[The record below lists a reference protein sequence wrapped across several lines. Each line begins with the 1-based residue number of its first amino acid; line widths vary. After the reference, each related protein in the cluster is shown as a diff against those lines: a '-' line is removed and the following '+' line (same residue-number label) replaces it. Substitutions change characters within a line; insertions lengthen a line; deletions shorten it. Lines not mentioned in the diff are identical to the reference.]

1 MKTRIAIGVRAA
13 LMGSGVFGALHAL
26 PLLAQTARAQPAAVE
41 EIMITGTRV
50 RGAEPVGTAVQVID
64 RDKMADAGQV
74 SIDRMIK
81 DLPQNFD
88 LGVSENSR
96 NTSGGA
102 GNIVYGNT
110 VNLRGIG
117 PYATL
122 IMVDGHRVIN
132 NSRSFDPSVLPTL
145 GVERV
150 EVIAD
155 GSSAIY
161 GSDAI
166 AGVVNLIPRRNL
178 DGVEALAR
186 YGMSEDGDYSEN
198 MVGVAV
204 GKEWADAKFMLAFEH
219 VERDNLSGDD
229 RDFFRSDQRD
239 SGGKDYRV
247 TRCNPGTLRIGT
259 TTYAL
264 PSGGLTSA
272 NAAGLGAGSSN
283 KCNDLVGQDL
293 FPNQEYDSFNSTA
306 SWDFSDSL
314 TFLFDGFHSKRT
326 FARNPAFASATLTVP
341 QTNAFFVRP
350 PGFTGTS
357 YQIDYNFMKDLPR
370 DLNEGFARNWELSPG
385 FRADLPADW
394 QLDGVV
400 TYGRNDDSS
409 DTVAGL
415 NNTALATALA
425 SSDPNAAF
433 DPYGQGRTTQSV
445 RNLLGNQIFLAPT
458 KNEFLGY
465 ELRANGALMEL
476 PGGDLAL
483 ATGYERQD
491 QQVELG
497 SARGNPGTPIA
508 WRTFD
513 REVDSVYAELLVP
526 VIGAGNARPGIEKLE
541 FTAALRYDDYSDVG
555 DTTNGKLGASWKPS
569 AATRV
574 RASYGTSFRAP
585 LITQIYGNSNALFGQ
600 SYQNPAGGAPLAGF
614 ALSGANLGLGP
625 EEATTRTLGFDW
637 DLTPNLS
644 LGLTAF
650 DVEYE
655 NQVEAYLANLALL
668 SRESEF
674 AGTGLILR
682 GNAAAERVVALL
694 AEGITLARGSFPGGN
709 PNNVTLF
716 VDGRN
721 NNLGTS
727 RTKGIDFQVDYS
739 FDTANLG
746 SFGLS
751 VNGTLLT
758 SYDLSITATAPLV
771 DKLDLIFNPLK
782 LKTRAS
788 LNWDYSNWHGVL
800 AATHVGG
807 YTNDAITPHECVSSW
822 SPVDM
827 RLTYSVPETGALDVL
842 AGLTVGVELR
852 NAFDAEPPYVNIA
865 PSLNGSGG
873 YDATAANPIG
883 RLFALTLNKTW

>member
-1 MKTRIAIGVRAA
+1 MKTRIATAVRAA
-13 LMGSGVFGALHAL
+13 LLGGGACAALCSSALHAQQ
-26 PLLAQTARAQPAAVE
+26 ASVE
-41 EIMITGTRV
+41 EITITGTRV
-50 RGAEPVGTAVQVID
+50 RGAEPVGTSVQTID
-64 RDKMADAGQV
+64 RAGMADAGQV

-122 IMVDGHRVIN
+122 ILVDGHRVIN

-178 DGVEALAR
+178 DGIEALGR
-186 YGMSEDGDYSEN
+186 YGVSEDGDYSES
-198 MVGVAV
+198 MAGLAV
-204 GKEWADAKFMLAFEH
+204 GKEWASAEFMLAFEH
-219 VERDNLSGDD
+219 VGREALSGDD
-229 RDFFRSDQRD
+229 RDFFRSDQRSD
-239 SGGKDYRV
+239 GGKDYSV

-259 TTYAL
+259 TTYAI
-264 PSGGLTSA
+264 PAGGLTAA
-272 NAAGLGAGSSN
+272 NAAGLVAGSSN
-283 KCNDLVGQDL
+283 RCDELTGQDL
-293 FPNQEYDSFNSTA
+293 FPDQEYDSFNSTA
-306 SWDFSDSL
+306 SWDLNDAVTL
-314 TFLFDGFHSKRT
+314 LFDGFHSKRT
-326 FARNPAFASATLTVP
+326 FTRQPGYASATLTVP

-357 YQIDYNFMKDLPR
+357 YQVDYSFIDDLPR
-370 DLNEGFARNWELSPG
+370 DTNTGYARNWEVSPG
-385 FRADLPADW
+385 FRVALPAEW

-400 TYGRNDDSS
+400 TYGRNDDAS

-415 NNTALATALA
+415 NNGALTTALA
-425 SSDPNAAF
+425 SSDPATAF
-433 DPYGQGRTTQSV
+433 DPYGQNRTSQSV
-445 RNLLGNQIFLAPT
+445 RNLLANQIFLAPT

-483 ATGYERQD
+483 ATGYEHQD
-491 QQVELG
+491 QDVELG
-497 SARGNPGTPIA
+497 SARGNPGTPVA
-508 WRTFD
+508 WREFT
-513 REVDSVYAELLVP
+513 REVDSVYAELLLPIV
-526 VIGAGNARPGIEKLE
+526 GDANARAGIERLE

-555 DTTNGKLGASWKPS
+555 DTTNGKLGASWKPTD
-569 AATRV
+569 ATRI
-574 RASYGTSFRAP
+574 RASWGTSFRAP

-600 SYQNPAGGAPLAGF
+600 SYQNPTGGAPIQGI
-614 ALSGANLGLGP
+614 ALSGPNLQLGP

-637 DLTPNLS
+637 DITPDLS

-674 AGTGLILR
+674 NGTGIILR
-682 GNAAAERVVALL
+682 DAAAAQRVVQLL
-694 AEGITLARGSFPGGN
+694 GQGITLARGSFPGGD

-727 RTKGIDFQVDYS
+727 RTKGIDFQLDYS
-739 FDTANLG
+739 FDAADLG
-746 SFGLS
+746 SFGFM

-771 DKLDLIFNPLK
+771 DKLDLIFNPLDF
-782 LKTRAS
+782 KTRAS
-788 LNWDYSNWHGVL
+788 LSWDYEAWHSVL
-800 AATHVGG
+800 SVTHVGG
-807 YTNDAITPHECVSSW
+807 YTNDAITPHESVSSF
-822 SPVDM
+822 SPVDL
-827 RLTYSVPETGALDVL
+827 RVTYAFSGSGSTTLLD
-842 AGLTVGVELR
+842 GLTIGAEVR
-852 NAFDAEPPYVNIA
+852 NLFDEEPPYVNIA
-865 PSLNGSGG
+865 PSVNGSGG

-883 RLFALTLNKTW
+883 RLFAVTLNKTW

>member
-1 MKTRIAIGVRAA
+1 MNVRIAIAVRTALLATGAA
-13 LMGSGVFGALHAL
+13 SALHTL
-26 PLLAQTARAQPAAVE
+26 PVYAQNPAIE
-41 EIMITGTRV
+41 EIAVTGTRV
-50 RGAEPVGTAVQVID
+50 RGAEPVGTAVQVMD
-64 RDKMADAGQV
+64 RSTMADAGQV

-178 DGVEALAR
+178 DGVEALGR
-186 YGMSEDGDYSEN
+186 YGISEDGDYSEN
-198 MVGVAV
+198 LVGIAV
-204 GKEWADAKFMLAFEH
+204 GKDLGAGRFMLAYEH
-219 VERDNLSGDD
+219 VERDNLNGDD
-229 RDFFRSDQRD
+229 RDFFRSDQTRD
-239 SGGKDYRV
+239 GGKDYRV

-264 PSGGLTSA
+264 PAGGLTAA
-272 NAAGLGAGSSN
+272 NAASLAAGSSN
-283 KCNDLVGQDL
+283 KCDDLVGQDL
-293 FPNQEYDSFNSTA
+293 FPNQEYDSFNGTA
-306 SWDFSDSL
+306 SWDLSDRI
-314 TFLFDGFHSKRT
+314 TFLADGFYSKRT
-326 FARNPAFASATLTVP
+326 FQRNPGFPSATLTVP

-357 YQIDYNFMKDLPR
+357 YQIDYNFRNDLPR
-370 DLNEGFARNWELSPG
+370 DTNEGFARNWEISPG
-385 FRADLPADW
+385 FRAELGGDW
-394 QLDGVV
+394 QLDGVL
-400 TYGRNDDSS
+400 TYGRNDDSA
-409 DTVAGL
+409 DTVRGV
-415 NNTALATALA
+415 NNTALTAALA

-433 DPYGQGRTTQSV
+433 DPYGQGRTTQAV
-445 RNLLGNQIFLAPT
+445 RNLLANQIFLAPT
-458 KNEFLGY
+458 KNDFLGY
-465 ELRANGALMEL
+465 ELRTNGSLMEV
-476 PGGDLAL
+476 PGGNLGLA
-483 ATGYERQD
+483 AGYERQELD
-491 QQVELG
+491 TELG
-497 SARGNPGTPIA
+497 TARGNPGTPMA
-508 WRTFD
+508 WRYFS
-513 REVDSVYAELLVP
+513 REVDSAYAELLLP
-526 VIGAGNARPGIEKLE
+526 VFGDSNAREGLQRLDL
-541 FTAALRYDDYSDVG
+541 TAALRYDDYSDAG
-555 DTTNGKLGASWKPS
+555 DTTNSKFGMTWKP
-569 AATRV
+569 ADAWRV

-614 ALSGANLGLGP
+614 ALSGPNLNLGP
-625 EEATTRTLGFDW
+625 EEATSHTIGADW
-637 DLTPNLS
+637 DITPNLQLS
-644 LGLTAF
+644 LTWF

-655 NQVEAYLANLALL
+655 NQIENYLANLSLL

-674 AGTGLILR
+674 AGTGIILR
-682 GNAAAERVVALL
+682 GSEAATRVVQLVGQ
-694 AEGITLARGSFPGGN
+694 GITLARGSFPGGN

-727 RTKGIDFQVDYS
+727 RTKGFDFQVDYT
-739 FDTANLG
+739 FDTADLG
-746 SFGLS
+746 SFGFML
-751 VNGTLLT
+751 NGSYLT
-758 SYDLSITATAPLV
+758 SYELSITSTAPLI

-782 LKTRAS
+782 LKARAS
-788 LNWDYSNWHGVL
+788 VTWDYAALHGVL
-800 AATHVGG
+800 AVTHVGG
-807 YTNDAITPHECVSSW
+807 YKNNAITPAEDVSTY
-822 SPVDM
+822 SPVDL
-827 RLTYSVPETGALDVL
+827 RLTYTVPEGGMLG
-842 AGLTVGVELR
+842 GLTMGGEIR
-852 NAFDAEPPYVNIA
+852 NMFDREPPYVNLA
-865 PSLNGSGG
+865 PSVNGSGG
-873 YDATAANPIG
+873 YDATATNPIG
-883 RLFALTLNKTW
+883 RLFALTLTKTW

>member
-1 MKTRIAIGVRAA
+1 MHTRIAIAVRAA
-13 LMGSGVFGALHAL
+13 LLGSGACAALFSL
-26 PLLAQTARAQPAAVE
+26 PLQAQPAAVE
-41 EIMITGTRV
+41 EITITGTRV
-50 RGAEPVGTAVQVID
+50 RGAEPVGTSVQTID
-64 RDKMADAGQV
+64 RSQMADAGQV
-74 SIDRMIK
+74 SIDRVIK

-186 YGMSEDGDYSEN
+186 VGMSADGDYDEN

-204 GKEWADAKFMLAFEH
+204 GKDLGSARFMLAFEH

-229 RDFFRSDQRD
+229 RDFFRSNQTAE
-239 SGGKDYRV
+239 GGKDYRV

-264 PSGGLTSA
+264 PAGGLTAASA
-272 NAAGLGAGSSN
+272 SALVAGTSN
-283 KCNDLVGQDL
+283 KCDDLIGQDL
-293 FPNQEYDSFNSTA
+293 FPNQQYDSFNSTA
-306 SWDFSDSL
+306 SWDLSDSL
-314 TFLFDGFHSKRT
+314 TLLFDGFHSKRT
-326 FARNPAFASATLTVP
+326 FTRLPAFPSATLTVP

-350 PGFTGTS
+350 TGFTGTS

-370 DLNEGFARNWELSPG
+370 DASEGFARNWELSPG
-385 FRADLPADW
+385 FRLDLPAEW

-409 DTVAGL
+409 DTVAGV
-415 NNTALATALA
+415 NNAALTAALA
-425 SSDPNAAF
+425 SNDPNAAF
-433 DPYGQGRTTQSV
+433 DPYGLGRTSQSV
-445 RNLLGNQIFLAPT
+445 RNLLANQIFLAPT
-458 KNEFLGY
+458 KNKFLGY

-483 ATGYERQD
+483 ATGYEKQD
-491 QQVELG
+491 QEVELG
-497 SARGNPGTPIA
+497 SARGNPGTVMA
-508 WRTFD
+508 WRYFD
-513 REVDSVYAELLVP
+513 REVDSYYAELLVP
-526 VIGAGNARPGIEKLE
+526 VIGDSNARPGIERLE
-541 FTAALRYDDYSDVG
+541 FTAAVRYDDYSDVG
-555 DTTNGKLGASWKPS
+555 STNNSKLGASWKPS
-569 AATRV
+569 EATRV

-600 SYQNPAGGAPLAGF
+600 TYQNPAGGAPLSGF
-614 ALSGANLGLGP
+614 ALSGPNLNLGP
-625 EEATTRTLGFDW
+625 EEATTRTIGFDW

-644 LGLTAF
+644 LGITAF

-655 NQVEAYLANLALL
+655 NQVEGYLANLAIL

-674 AGTGLILR
+674 AGTGIILR
-682 GNAAAERVVALL
+682 GTAAAQRVVQLL

-746 SFGLS
+746 TFGLM
-751 VNGTLLT
+751 VNGTYLT
-758 SYDLSITATAPLV
+758 SYELSITATAPLI

-782 LKTRAS
+782 LKTRAN
-788 LNWDYSNWHGVL
+788 LTWDYSNWHGVL
-800 AATHVGG
+800 GVTYVGS
-807 YTNDAITPHECVSSW
+807 YTNDAITPRESVSSYT
-822 SPVDM
+822 PVDL
-827 RLTYSVPETGALDVL
+827 RLTYTLPENDTMLS
-842 AGLTVGVELR
+842 GLTVGAELR
-852 NAFDAEPPYVNIA
+852 NMFDEEPPYVNLA
-865 PSLNGSGG
+865 PSNNGSGG
-873 YDATAANPIG
+873 YDATATNPIG
-883 RLFALTLNKTW
+883 RLMAVTLNKTW

>member
-1 MKTRIAIGVRAA
+1 MKRRIAIAVRAA
-13 LMGSGVFGALHAL
+13 VLGTGALTSIQSGQ
-26 PLLAQTARAQPAAVE
+26 LLAQDAGVE

-50 RGAEPVGTAVQVID
+50 SGAEPVGTSVQVID
-64 RDKMADAGQV
+64 RGRMADAGQV

-186 YGMSEDGDYSEN
+186 YGMSEDGDYDES
-198 MVGVAV
+198 MVGVAF
-204 GKEWADAKFMLAFEH
+204 GKEWSTAEFMLAFEH
-219 VERDNLSGDD
+219 VERANLSGDD
-229 RDFFRSDQRD
+229 RDFFRSDQRAD
-239 SGGKDYRV
+239 GGRDYRV

-259 TTYAL
+259 TTYAI
-264 PSGGLTSA
+264 PAGGLTAA
-272 NAAGLGAGSSN
+272 NAAALVAGSSN
-283 KCNDLVGQDL
+283 RCDELVGQDL
-293 FPNQEYDSFNSTA
+293 FPDQEYDSFNSTA
-306 SWDFSDSL
+306 SWDLGDAF
-314 TFLFDGFHSKRT
+314 TFLFDGFHSKRS
-326 FARNPAFASATLTVP
+326 FVRFPAYPSATLTVP

-350 PGFTGTS
+350 PGFTGAN
-357 YQIDYNFMKDLPR
+357 YQVDYSFIDDLPR
-370 DLNEGFARNWELSPG
+370 DRNEGYARNWELSPG
-385 FRADLPADW
+385 FRMQLPASW

-409 DTVAGL
+409 DTFAGL
-415 NNTALATALA
+415 NNTALTTALA
-425 SSDPNAAF
+425 SSDPATAF
-433 DPYGQGRTTQSV
+433 DPYGQGRTTQAV
-445 RNLLGNQIFLAPT
+445 RALLSNQIFLAPT
-458 KNEFLGY
+458 KNRFLGY
-465 ELRANGALMEL
+465 ELRANGALMDL
-476 PGGDLAL
+476 PGGELAL

-491 QQVELG
+491 QDVELG
-497 SARGNPGTPIA
+497 QARGNPGTAMA
-508 WRTFD
+508 WRKFN
-513 REVDSVYAELLVP
+513 RKVDSVYAELLLP
-526 VIGAGNARPGIEKLE
+526 VVGAGNARAGISQLE
-541 FTAALRYDDYSDVG
+541 FTAAVRYDDYNDVG
-555 DTTNGKLGASWKPS
+555 DTTNGKLGASLKPS
-569 AATRV
+569 EATRV
-574 RASYGTSFRAP
+574 RATWGTSFRAP
-585 LITQIYGNSNALFGQ
+585 LVTQIYGNSNALFGQ
-600 SYQNPAGGAPLAGF
+600 SYQNPVAGGTPLPGI
-614 ALSGANLGLGP
+614 ALSGPNLNLGP

-637 DLTPNLS
+637 DIAPNLR

-655 NQVEAYLANLALL
+655 NQVENYLANLALL

-674 AGTGLILR
+674 AGTGMILR
-682 GNAAAERVVALL
+682 DAAAAARVVELL
-694 AEGITLARGSFPGGN
+694 AQGLTLARGAFPGGN

-727 RTKGIDFQVDYS
+727 RTKGFDFQLDYS
-739 FDTANLG
+739 WDTGNFGALG
-746 SFGLS
+746 FML
-751 VNGTLLT
+751 NGTYLT
-758 SYDLSITATAPLV
+758 SYELSITATAPLV

-782 LKTRAS
+782 LKTRAG
-788 LNWDYSNWHGVL
+788 LTWDYAAWHGVL
-800 AATHVGG
+800 AVTHVGG
-807 YTNDAITPHECVSSW
+807 YTNDAVTPREDVSSF
-822 SPVDM
+822 SPVDL
-827 RLTYSVPETGALDVL
+827 RVTYSLPENLDL
-842 AGLTVGVELR
+842 LGGLTLGAEVR
-852 NAFDAEPPYVNIA
+852 NLLDEEPPYVNIA
-865 PSLNGSGG
+865 PSVNGSGG

-883 RLFALTLNKTW
+883 RLFAFTVNKTW